1 MQSSKHD
8 LSDSCWHYV
17 KINRRKTR
25 LKVTIDRG
33 KTGKDNGTSSASHVK
48 LNLNNQ
54 SNVIHYGGGPP
65 EVLRFAKAKP
75 LSFKGFLKQ
84 FHFEEFNVLDDAL
97 GDDARQKGFSI
108 TDEDRVSR
116 AWPSNILLKNTESE
130 CRADEGLGCNPS
142 DDDSDSCK
150 LSTIPTEGK
159 T

>member
-1 MQSSKHD
+1 
-8 LSDSCWHYV
+8 V

-33 KTGKDNGTSSASHVK
+33 KTGKDNGTSSAWHVK
-48 LNLNNQ
+48 LNLNSQ

-65 EVLRFAKAKP
+65 EVLRFAKAMP

-97 GDDARQKGFSI
+97 GDDARLKGFSI

-116 AWPSNILLKNTESE
+116 AWPSNQSCLKILKANAGRTKDRDATPMMTIQTVVSYRQYPLKV
-130 CRADEGLGCNPS
+130 
-142 DDDSDSCK
+142 K
-150 LSTIPTEGK
+150 
-159 T
+159 